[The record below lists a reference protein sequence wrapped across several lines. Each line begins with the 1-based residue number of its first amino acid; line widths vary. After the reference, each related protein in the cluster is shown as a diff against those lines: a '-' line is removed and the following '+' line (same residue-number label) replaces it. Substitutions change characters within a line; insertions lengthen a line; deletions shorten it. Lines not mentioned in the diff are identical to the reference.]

1 MAEITEYEYRLS
13 QALERLSK
21 WADRYEAQG
30 GAQGGAGDSD
40 AALEAERAANV
51 QLRARV
57 DELSARQSEVIARL
71 EADLAAVR
79 AECDALRAAATA
91 RDAAIDELAG
101 GLESWLDEA
110 QDKGGDH
117 A

>member
-13 QALERLSK
+13 QALERLSQ
-21 WADRYEAQG
+21 WADRYEAQ
-30 GAQGGAGDSD
+30 QGGAGDE
-40 AALEAERAANV
+40 ALAAERAVNA

-71 EADLAAVR
+71 ESDLAAAR
-79 AECDALRAAATA
+79 AENEALRAASAT
-91 RDAAIDELAG
+91 REAAIDDLAG

-110 QDKGGDH
+110 QQKGGDH